1 MPPLV
6 RRGTAVATAS
16 ILIAAAAAGCT
27 SGEAAPADSTAPS
40 MTSMTQASAA
50 PVDSTPPSTTP
61 DPAVIGP
68 DQDITFDSGGVTI
81 HASYRGPVDGASA
94 AVPAVVIIDG
104 TGGSDR
110 NGDTDEVKLGVYK
123 WLADF
128 LAAQGVASVRYDKL
142 GTGATGM
149 GPYAA
154 DPQSVL
160 SVDYDQIR
168 IQPARDALSYLAEQ
182 PGVDA
187 DKLLVLG
194 HSEGGITT
202 LGLAADPGDGPEP
215 AGLLLIEPGYARYN
229 EMSMLQIK
237 GVLGPFVESGTLSA
251 EDEQTLLAWVQGG
264 LDEIRNGTPPYPD
277 PGPLPL
283 PDATGDTA
291 AVQEDLRINFFGSDP
306 QQTVITH
313 SVRSLYGK
321 GLDAI
326 DPLAI
331 APTIDIPVFITC
343 GTKDFN
349 TPCGDGTPNTGV
361 KALAASFSPGIAE
374 FVELD
379 NVVHALRDVGD
390 ADPQTLDE
398 QLAYPYSTQLETE
411 LAAYL
416 TRFTK

>member
-1 MPPLV
+1 MLVLV
-6 RRGTAVATAS
+6 RRSAAVATAS
-16 ILIAAAAAGCT
+16 ILIAAAAAGCNNEEPT
-27 SGEAAPADSTAPS
+27 AMDSSAPSVTEESATPVDSTAPS
-40 MTSMTQASAA
+40 MTQESG
-50 PVDSTPPSTTP
+50 
-61 DPAVIGP
+61 VIGP

-81 HASYRGPVDGASA
+81 YASYRGPVEGAPA
-94 AVPAVVIIDG
+94 AVPAAVIIDG

-110 NGDTDEVKLGVYK
+110 NGDTDEVKTGVYK

-128 LAAQGVASVRYDKL
+128 LAEQGIASLRYDKL

-154 DPQSVL
+154 DPESVL
-160 SVDYDQIR
+160 SISYDQVR

-202 LGLAADPGDGPEP
+202 MGLAADPGDGPSP
-215 AGLLLIEPGYARYN
+215 AGLLLIEPGYTRFN
-229 EMSMLQIK
+229 EMSMLQTK
-237 GVLGPFVESGTLSA
+237 GVLDPFVESGTLSA
-251 EDEQTLLAWVQGG
+251 QDEQTLLDWAQSG

-291 AVQEDLRINFFGSDP
+291 DIQEALRVNFFGSDP

-321 GLDAI
+321 GLDTI

-331 APTIDIPVFITC
+331 APTVDIPVFITC

-361 KALAASFSPGIAE
+361 KALAASFPSGIAK
-374 FVELD
+374 FVELE
-379 NVVHALRDVGD
+379 NVVHILRDVGD
-390 ADPQTLDE
+390 DDPKEADE

-411 LAAYL
+411 LASYL